1 MSGPKNTPKNTR
13 RNTVSNVDKARDAWG
28 DPLPD
33 WVLALA
39 EECDSTSQGK
49 TGPKIGY
56 KGAAVVCAVLNN
68 NYRGDMAAVE
78 GAVAGALMSA
88 TVGCPV
94 DGEIAKNLC
103 IKNQRMKLTT
113 TSPRRIRLYRACR
126 AGCVHYRYGGK
137 NA

>member
-1 MSGPKNTPKNTR
+1 MSRTGNTR
-13 RNTVSNVDKARDAWG
+13 DTRSNVEKARASWG

-39 EECDSTSQGK
+39 DECDATSQGK

-56 KGAAVVCAVLNN
+56 KGAAVVCAVLGN
-68 NYRGDMAAVE
+68 NYRGDLACVEDAVR
-78 GAVAGALMSA
+78 GALMA
-88 TVGCPV
+88 VTVACPV

-113 TSPRRIRLYRACR
+113 TSNRRIRLYRACR
-126 AGCVHYRYGGK
+126 GGCVHSRHGGK